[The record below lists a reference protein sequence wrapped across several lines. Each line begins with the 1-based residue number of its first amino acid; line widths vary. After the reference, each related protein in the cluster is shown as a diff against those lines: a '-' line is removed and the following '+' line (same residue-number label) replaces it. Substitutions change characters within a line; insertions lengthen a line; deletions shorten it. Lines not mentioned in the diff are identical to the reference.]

1 MRSEDDGAITV
12 VVTNTEQR
20 TINRIASWVA
30 RSAAAVARVALRLAP
45 LALVGVALWLI
56 ALQPFPVPID
66 HDALIAIA
74 GIVATVLSLGL
85 TVTLLVAQH
94 TAERHA
100 RVLYVEFRRE
110 RGWLVVLGLLAVG
123 VVVIVA
129 AALARPTVS
138 TGWASLLIAA
148 ALGLYAASLLPR
160 LFDSLDATV
169 LAERITDRT
178 VRELRD
184 IARRRARHDLE
195 PALKPVAKHGLEIAS
210 VMAVQGVTSND
221 KEVVRAGYAG
231 MRRVLVAYIEGSPT
245 RGWDTEVINLA
256 FQHFGEVTDRCVKL
270 SPVLILPA
278 ALEELTAL
286 GMESQRTLE
295 EDGPE
300 AVSSRLNS
308 LFLEVVAQ
316 TLTNDQSAAPA
327 MATSGIGESGLAL
340 IRAGSPNMVADHIRR
355 LGWIA
360 LGSMRAERDHVAGQA
375 HVELAKL
382 ALGLASMDSRDVM
395 PPSLYQDACEA
406 LSASVDAFV
415 ERASTAGKLAND
427 WAWMWTTMPHMQH
440 NLARVVVAGIAADS
454 RTRDRHRR
462 DFAHGATALVH
473 SMVKLATHGTSGF
486 STQTN
491 AAETAYLAVL
501 GAMALRVE
509 TPSPELVPGLW
520 TTVVSRLADPDKER
534 QHEVEMLSSLLL
546 VGTYEAESP
555 RPTAPHMREALKQAL
570 GLTKAIADD
579 FHRRRR
585 ARAWIGAGRAA
596 LACGDETLA
605 DAIAAVIAPDLR
617 ELRTALDGRPWRDP
631 EGFFDEVFAAG
642 QAMTLRNLPDAH
654 TRPEVVAAFEAL
666 LDKHQ
671 RRRRRRRPP
680 DRPPSSE

>member
-1 MRSEDDGAITV
+1 MDLVRLQV
-12 VVTNTEQR
+12 VRRVRYVMSWTFR
-20 TINRIASWVA
+20 WIAFEFARVA
-30 RSAAAVARVALRLAP
+30 VAVARVAMRVAP
-45 LALVGVALWLI
+45 LGIVGVAVALFV
-56 ALQPFPVPID
+56 LQPWPDRVA

-74 GIVATVLSLGL
+74 GIVGTVLSLGL

-100 RVLYVEFRRE
+100 RVLYVEFHRE
-110 RGWLVVLGLLAVG
+110 RAWLVVLGLLAVG
-123 VVVIVA
+123 VVAIVA
-129 AALARPTVS
+129 AALLRPTVS
-138 TGWASLLIAA
+138 TGWASLLLAA
-148 ALGLYAASLLPR
+148 ALGIYAASLLPR

-184 IARRRARHDLE
+184 IARRRARNDLE

-210 VMAVQGVTSND
+210 VMAVQGVTGND

-256 FQHFGEVTDRCVKL
+256 FQHLGEVTDRCVKL

-286 GMESQRTLE
+286 GVESQRTLE

-327 MATSGIGESGLAL
+327 MATSGIGASGLAL
-340 IRAGSPNMVADHIRR
+340 IRVGSPNMVADHIRR
-355 LGWIA
+355 LGSIA
-360 LGSMRAERDHVAGQA
+360 LGAMRAERDHVAGQA
-375 HVELAKL
+375 HLELAKL
-382 ALGLASMDSRDVM
+382 ALGLASMDSRDIM

-454 RTRDRHRR
+454 RSKERHRR

-491 AAETAYLAVL
+491 AAETAYMAVL
-501 GAMALRVE
+501 GAMALRGE
-509 TPSPELVPGLW
+509 TPSPELVPELW
-520 TTVVSRLADPDKER
+520 TTVVRRLADPDKER
-534 QHEVEMLSSLLL
+534 LHEVEMLSSLLL
-546 VGTYEAESP
+546 VGMYEAESS
-555 RPTAPHMREALKQAL
+555 RPTAPHMREGLKEALAL
-570 GLTKAIADD
+570 TTAIADD

-585 ARAWIGAGRAA
+585 ARAWLAAGRAA
-596 LACGDETLA
+596 LGCGDETLA
-605 DAIAAVIAPDLR
+605 DAIAAGIALDLR
-617 ELRTALDGRPWRDP
+617 ELRTALDGHPWRDP
-631 EGFFDEVFAAG
+631 EGFFNEVFAAG
-642 QAMTLRNLPDAH
+642 HAMTLPNLPDAH

-680 DRPPSSE
+680 DRASPSE